1 MSLLLAKLLIAPSF
15 VAGVSLVG
23 RRFGPKVAGFVAA
36 LPVVGGPILGLLV
49 AEQGPVFGARAALA
63 GSIGAAPTM
72 VFALVYAHLASRL
85 AWGATL
91 GLAYTAYFAA
101 TALLS
106 LAPTNAFTAIAI
118 PLATWALS
126 LRAFP
131 RASASGLVAK
141 PSAFDLPVRIVATMT
156 LVVAITTLARILGP
170 ERSGLLTPFPIATA
184 VLAVFAHREAGGG
197 AAAVLL
203 RALVRGLFSFCTFFV
218 VIGFA
223 LPSVGAVPAFA
234 LGGLAA
240 LCVHVVMT
248 LRS

>member
-1 MSLLLAKLLIAPSF
+1 MTLLLAKLLLAPSF
-15 VAGVSLVG
+15 VVGVSLVG
-23 RRFGPKVAGFVAA
+23 RRFGPKTAGFVAA
-36 LPVVGGPILGLLV
+36 LPAVGGPILGLLV

-63 GSIGAAPTM
+63 GAIGAAPTM
-72 VFALVYAHLASRL
+72 IFALVYAHLASRFTWGRTL
-85 AWGATL
+85 ALSYA
-91 GLAYTAYFAA
+91 AYFVAA
-101 TALLS
+101 LVLALV
-106 LAPTNAFTAIAI
+106 PTHAFTAIAI
-118 PLATWALS
+118 PFATWALS

-131 RASASGLVAK
+131 HASAAHVPAK
-141 PSAFDLPVRIVATMT
+141 PSPWDLPFRVAATMT
-156 LVVAITTLARILGP
+156 LVLGITTLARALGP

-218 VIGFA
+218 VIGFV
-223 LPSVGAVPAFA
+223 LPSVGAIAAFV

-240 LCVHVVMT
+240 LGVHGVMT